1 MINSEDL
8 IFRTFRKLPL
18 LNINDFIEV
27 QSFKKDRRILIVKK
41 ENSIEIH
48 ELGFKKA
55 LYLNISLEELENL
68 LEEIRIREFSRCQLI
83 RFDVHKS

>member
-1 MINSEDL
+1 MISSEDL

-27 QSFKKDRRILIVKK
+27 QSFKKDRKILVIKK
-41 ENSIEIH
+41 ENSIKIH

-55 LYLNISLEELENL
+55 LYLNISLDELEDL
-68 LEEIRIREFSRCQLI
+68 LEEIRIREFPKCQLL
-83 RFDVHKS
+83 RFDVHQV

>member
-27 QSFKKDRRILIVKK
+27 QSFKKDRKILIIKK

-55 LYLNISLEELENL
+55 LYLNISLEELEDL
-68 LEEIRIREFSRCQLI
+68 LEEIRIREFPKCQLLK
-83 RFDVHKS
+83 FNVHQA

>member
-27 QSFKKDRRILIVKK
+27 QSFKKDRKILIIKK
-41 ENSIEIH
+41 DNFVEIR
-48 ELGFKKA
+48 ELGFKKT
-55 LYLNISLEELENL
+55 LYLNISLDELEDL
-68 LEEIRIREFSRCQLI
+68 LEEIRLREFPKCQLL
-83 RFDVHKS
+83 RFDVHQA

>member
-8 IFRTFRKLPL
+8 IFRTFRKLPV
-18 LNINDFIEV
+18 LNIDDFIEV

-55 LYLNISLEELENL
+55 LYLNISLEELEDL
-68 LEEIRIREFSRCQLI
+68 LGDIIIREFPKCQLL
-83 RFDVHKS
+83 RFDVRQA

>member
-27 QSFKKDRRILIVKK
+27 QSFKKDRKILIIKK

-55 LYLNISLEELENL
+55 LYLNISLEELEGL
-68 LEEIRIREFSRCQLI
+68 LEEIRIREFPKCQLL
-83 RFDVHKS
+83 RFDVHQT

>member
-27 QSFKKDRRILIVKK
+27 QSFKKDRKILIIKK
-41 ENSIEIH
+41 ENFVEIH

-55 LYLNISLEELENL
+55 LYLNISLEKLEDL
-68 LEEIRIREFSRCQLI
+68 LEEIRIREFPKCQLL
-83 RFDVHKS
+83 RFDVHED